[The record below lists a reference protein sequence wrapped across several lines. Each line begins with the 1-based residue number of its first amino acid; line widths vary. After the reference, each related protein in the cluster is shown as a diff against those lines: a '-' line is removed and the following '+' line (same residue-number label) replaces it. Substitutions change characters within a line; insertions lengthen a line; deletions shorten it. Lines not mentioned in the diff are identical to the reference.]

1 MKSGFSKTNLLHF
14 SEQKPDN
21 YRITF
26 KKCRNEFSR
35 CYNN

>member
-1 MKSGFSKTNLLHF
+1 MKSSFKKTHLF
-14 SEQKPDN
+14 VFFGQITDN
-21 YRITF
+21 YHIDQ